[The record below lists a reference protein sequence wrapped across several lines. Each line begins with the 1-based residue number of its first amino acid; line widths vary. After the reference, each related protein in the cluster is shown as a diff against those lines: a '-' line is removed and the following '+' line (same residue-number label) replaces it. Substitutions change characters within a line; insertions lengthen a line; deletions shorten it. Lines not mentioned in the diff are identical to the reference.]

1 MNNKDF
7 ILLKVDMYHTHVT
20 AAIQPTAKQCAS
32 YPTATEGSTLEGAET
47 VEVEA

>member
-1 MNNKDF
+1 MNNKNV
-7 ILLKVDMYHTHVT
+7 ILLKLDMYHTNVT

-32 YPTATEGSTLEGAET
+32 YPTAET

>member
-1 MNNKDF
+1 MNNKDV
-7 ILLKVDMYHTHVT
+7 ILLKVDMYHTNVT

-32 YPTATEGSTLEGAET
+32 YPTACTREGAET